1 MLKSANRAAAS
12 SQTCSQTARNMGG
25 HRFRQAVHD
34 VACLNQNG
42 AVGVGRATDFWVF
55 SSESV
60 RKPSARRGGRAQV
73 TALKEN
79 LEGSRGSAASGAGRS
94 TAPHFL
100 RGRGENGASANHL
113 RGRNRPRLRTPY
125 GDRCLSRRP
134 YPRGD
139 RMQEQWPAGD
149 FLVANAQRWQY

>member
-1 MLKSANRAAAS
+1 MSEFVNDFLCPAPSAGSDVPLDVEKREAGGG
-12 SQTCSQTARNMGG
+12 QLPDLPQTARNMGG

-100 RGRGENGASANHL
+100 RGPGENGASANHL
-113 RGRNRPRLRTPY
+113 RGRNRPRL
-125 GDRCLSRRP
+125 
-134 YPRGD
+134 
-139 RMQEQWPAGD
+139 
-149 FLVANAQRWQY
+149 